1 MKKWLAT
8 ILTLIMLLSVVITA
22 NAEANITITMMTV
35 DSSDSAFLTSF
46 IADYEANHPN
56 VKIEH
61 IATVNAELKKQV
73 RIAALAG
80 EMPDII
86 SLDNPDFSSFAA
98 GGYMLDI
105 TDMVAGW
112 EDINQFYPAVLS
124 AVTYKDR
131 LYGIPREAN
140 CLGFYYNVDVLT
152 NAGFDIPEGT
162 WTWADVEEACKAV
175 ANLNNGTY
183 GMAIAAPASEVGTFQ
198 FIPWLYS
205 AGGNYKKLDSDAAV
219 TAMTFLSDLI
229 KNGYMSREV
238 LNFSHGT
245 LTNAFQGQQTAMMI
259 NGSWAI
265 TSLSDVDFNW
275 KCTTIPVL
283 MEGDASV
290 TDLGGYHLGVTVDC
304 QNPDIALDILKT
316 MSSPKWEEEYAKYT
330 GTLPTRLD
338 VAKDSYW
345 NEYPISVFVD
355 SMQDAVS
362 RVNVFWP
369 ELSVN
374 IYNAM
379 QAALSGEKDP
389 ATALSEAEAKNAS
402 YWAY

>member
-8 ILTLIMLLSVVITA
+8 ILTLTMLLGLAITA
-22 NAEANITITMMTV
+22 NAEETITITLMTV
-35 DSSDSAFLTSF
+35 DSSDSPFLTSF

-73 RIAALAG
+73 KIAALAG

-105 TDMVAGW
+105 TDMVADW

-140 CLGFYYNVDVLT
+140 CLGFYYNTDILAK
-152 NAGFDIPEGT
+152 AGFAIPEGT

-175 ANLNNGTY
+175 AALNDGTY
-183 GMAIAAPASEVGTFQ
+183 GLAIAAPASEVGTFQ

-219 TAMTFLSDLI
+219 KAMTFLADLI

-238 LNFSHGT
+238 LNFTHGA
-245 LTNAFQGQQTAMMI
+245 LNNAFQGQQMAMMV

-265 TSLSDVDFNW
+265 PGLSAVDFNW
-275 KCTTIPVL
+275 ACTTIPV
-283 MEGDASV
+283 MNAGDASV

-304 QNPDIALDILKT
+304 EHPEIALDILKT
-316 MSSPKWEEEYAKYT
+316 MASPEWESTYAKST
-330 GTLPTRLD
+330 GTLPTRMD
-338 VAKDSYW
+338 VAQDSYW
-345 NEYPISVFVD
+345 NEYPISVFVN
-355 SMQDAVS
+355 SMADAVS

-369 ELSVN
+369 DLSVN

-379 QAALSGEKDP
+379 QAALSGDKDP
-389 ATALSEAEAKNAS
+389 ATALSEAEVLNAP